1 MLLRI
6 SNVSC
11 NMANSVRCSFAN
23 PTPRIPS
30 SAHLILQ
37 CYSTH
42 CVDIIVPMLLQHHI
56 EYPLRMLPLHIT
68 FFVSMCLCLPAN
80 ERSRALIR
88 RCVCVCVSV
97 NVREFRIDALIARI
111 SKWGTNPSEGRGDTF
126 LLLPPSLSL
135 LLSLAS
141 LIH

>member
-1 MLLRI
+1 MFHVTWLTAFVAVL
-6 SNVSC
+6 
-11 NMANSVRCSFAN
+11 
-23 PTPRIPS
+23 PTPPLASPLPHISFFNATRHIASTSSYPCCCSTTSNILSACCHYILPS
-30 SAHLILQ
+30 SFLCVFVCQRTNARAHL
-37 CYSTH
+37 
-42 CVDIIVPMLLQHHI
+42 
-56 EYPLRMLPLHIT
+56 
-68 FFVSMCLCLPAN
+68 FVG
-80 ERSRALIR
+80 
-88 RCVCVCVSV
+88 VCVCVSV